1 MSKTNLPGFTA
12 GASLYE
18 TTSSYRS
25 RVTQPEGGGHA
36 IFAQGWGSAHVRYLG
51 ASGRRREV
59 GCGMSASATSR
70 GILRYS
76 SRSALYSN

>member
-36 IFAQGWGSAHVRYLG
+36 IFAQGWGSCAVLRCERQEEG
-51 ASGRRREV
+51 GRVWYECECDIP
-59 GCGMSASATSR
+59 GDPP
-70 GILRYS
+70 I
-76 SRSALYSN
+76 